1 MYVIDQS
8 FSFGCSLACVNKFWT
23 QNTVCIF
30 LDNHTKRDKLLSFTK
45 TVFLLKVTIFAGY
58 YNVEQH
64 FYVFCSVSWSTA
76 WTHSVVQVVHFIRT
90 NSMPIWF
97 LFRFERQKNRSEKT
111 SFHITCCL
119 DNENVTIDIVSQ
131 PFHILACNYSTCDYP
146 AKYVKSTLNHIFNAD
161 SMNQSFDNQFFWH
174 RIGCWIEN

>member
-1 MYVIDQS
+1 MFVSLCEQILNTEHGLYLSCQPHKKRQTFVVLENRFSIESHDICWILQCWTTFLCFLLSIVIHCMDS
-8 FSFGCSLACVNKFWT
+8 FSCPT
-23 QNTVCIF
+23 
-30 LDNHTKRDKLLSFTK
+30 
-45 TVFLLKVTIFAGY
+45 
-58 YNVEQH
+58 
-64 FYVFCSVSWSTA
+64 
-76 WTHSVVQVVHFIRT
+76 VHFIRT